1 MTPVYTIDLPP
12 MPDSYLTIS
21 TAGEAEFVEKR
32 SRFISFAAHIETE
45 EEAKSFVAT
54 IRKRYYDARHV
65 CYAYVLGAD
74 VWTEDYDPIA
84 RGTAVMRA
92 NDDGEPGGSAGK
104 PILGQLRSRGITNA
118 VVAVVRYFGGVKLG
132 TGGLAVAYKTGA
144 ALALDEATIEEGILM
159 SQLVAEVP
167 YTEQDAALRIV
178 RESGAEITARDYTAT
193 SVILHISIRQT
204 LLDGLRTRL
213 EKIYTITFHEK

>member
-1 MTPVYTIDLPP
+1 MILPP
-12 MPDSYLTIS
+12 FSMSDSYLTLS
-21 TAGEAEFVEKR
+21 SPGESEFIEKR

-45 EEAKSFVAT
+45 DEAKDFVANL
-54 IRKRYYDARHV
+54 RKRFYDARHV

-74 VWTEDYDPIA
+74 VWTEEYDPIA

-132 TGGLAVAYKTGA
+132 TGGLATAYKTGA
-144 ALALDEATIEEGILM
+144 AMALDKATVKECMLM
-159 SQLVAEVP
+159 EQMVVDVP
-167 YTEQDAALRIV
+167 YADQNAVLKTV
-178 RESGAEITARDYTAT
+178 RDNGAEILARDYTAT
-193 SVILHISIRQT
+193 SVVLTLSIRQAMA
-204 LLDGLRTRL
+204 DDFRKRI
-213 EKIYTITFHEK
+213 EKIYTVSLRH

>member
-1 MTPVYTIDLPP
+1 MS
-12 MPDSYLTIS
+12 DSYLTLS
-21 TAGEAEFVEKR
+21 SPGESEFIEKR

-45 EEAKSFVAT
+45 DEAKEFVANL
-54 IRKRYYDARHV
+54 RKRFYDARHV

-74 VWTEDYDPIA
+74 VWTEEYDPIA

-132 TGGLAVAYKTGA
+132 TGGLATAYKTGA
-144 ALALDEATIEEGILM
+144 AMALDKATVKECMLM
-159 SQLVAEVP
+159 EQMVVDVP
-167 YTEQDAALRIV
+167 YADQNAVLKTV
-178 RESGAEITARDYTAT
+178 RDNGAEILARDYTAT
-193 SVILHISIRQT
+193 SVVLTLSIRQAMA
-204 LLDGLRTRL
+204 DDFRKRI
-213 EKIYTITFHEK
+213 EKIYTVSLRH

>member
-1 MTPVYTIDLPP
+1 MILPP
-12 MPDSYLTIS
+12 FSMSDSYLTLS
-21 TAGEAEFVEKR
+21 SPGESEFIEKR

-45 EEAKSFVAT
+45 DEAKDFVANL
-54 IRKRYYDARHV
+54 RKRFYDARHV

-74 VWTEDYDPIA
+74 VWTEEYDPIA

-132 TGGLAVAYKTGA
+132 TGGLATAYKTGA
-144 ALALDEATIEEGILM
+144 AMALDEATVKECMLM
-159 SQLVAEVP
+159 EQMVVDVP
-167 YTEQDAALRIV
+167 YADQNAVLKTV
-178 RESGAEITARDYTAT
+178 RDNGAEILARDYTAT
-193 SVILHISIRQT
+193 SVVLTLSIRQAMA
-204 LLDGLRTRL
+204 DDFRKRI
-213 EKIYTITFHEK
+213 EKIYTVSLRH

>member
-1 MTPVYTIDLPP
+1 MS
-12 MPDSYLTIS
+12 DSYLTLS
-21 TAGEAEFVEKR
+21 SSGESEFIEKR

-45 EEAKSFVAT
+45 DEAKDFVANL
-54 IRKRYYDARHV
+54 RKRFYDARHV

-74 VWTEDYDPIA
+74 VWTEEYDPIA

-132 TGGLAVAYKTGA
+132 TGGLATAYKTGA
-144 ALALDEATIEEGILM
+144 AMALDEATVKECMLM
-159 SQLVAEVP
+159 EQMVVDVP
-167 YTEQDAALRIV
+167 YADQNAVLKTV
-178 RESGAEITARDYTAT
+178 RDNGAEILARDYTAT
-193 SVILHISIRQT
+193 SVVLTLSIRQAMA
-204 LLDGLRTRL
+204 DDFRKRI
-213 EKIYTITFHEK
+213 EKIYTVSLRH

>member
-1 MTPVYTIDLPP
+1 MS
-12 MPDSYLTIS
+12 DSYLTLS
-21 TAGEAEFVEKR
+21 SPGESEFIEKR

-45 EEAKSFVAT
+45 DEAKEFVANL
-54 IRKRYYDARHV
+54 RKRFYDARHV

-74 VWTEDYDPIA
+74 VWTEEYDPIA

-132 TGGLAVAYKTGA
+132 TGGLATAYKTGA
-144 ALALDEATIEEGILM
+144 AMALDEATVKECMLM
-159 SQLVAEVP
+159 EQMVVDVP
-167 YTEQDAALRIV
+167 YADQNAVLKTV
-178 RESGAEITARDYTAT
+178 RDNGAEILARDYTAT
-193 SVILHISIRQT
+193 SVVLTLSIRQAMA
-204 LLDGLRTRL
+204 DDFRKRI
-213 EKIYTITFHEK
+213 EKIYTVSLRH

>member
-1 MTPVYTIDLPP
+1 MS
-12 MPDSYLTIS
+12 DSYLTLS
-21 TAGEAEFVEKR
+21 SPGESEFIEKR

-45 EEAKSFVAT
+45 DEAKDFVANL
-54 IRKRYYDARHV
+54 RKRFYDARHV

-74 VWTEDYDPIA
+74 VWTEEYDPIA

-132 TGGLAVAYKTGA
+132 TGGLATAYKTGA
-144 ALALDEATIEEGILM
+144 AMALDEATVKECMLM
-159 SQLVAEVP
+159 EQMVVDVP
-167 YTEQDAALRIV
+167 YADQNAVLKTV
-178 RESGAEITARDYTAT
+178 RDNGAEILARDYTAT
-193 SVILHISIRQT
+193 SVVLTLSIRQAMA
-204 LLDGLRTRL
+204 DDFRKRI
-213 EKIYTITFHEK
+213 EKIYTVSLRH

>member
-1 MTPVYTIDLPP
+1 MS
-12 MPDSYLTIS
+12 DSYLTLS
-21 TAGEAEFVEKR
+21 SPGESEFIEKR

-45 EEAKSFVAT
+45 DEAKEFVANL
-54 IRKRYYDARHV
+54 RKRFYDARHV

-74 VWTEDYDPIA
+74 VWTEEYDPIA

-132 TGGLAVAYKTGA
+132 TGGLATAYKTGA
-144 ALALDEATIEEGILM
+144 AMALDGATVKECMLM
-159 SQLVAEVP
+159 EQMVVDVP
-167 YTEQDAALRIV
+167 YADQNAVLKTV
-178 RESGAEITARDYTAT
+178 RDNGAEILARDYTAT
-193 SVILHISIRQT
+193 SVVLTLSIRQAMA
-204 LLDGLRTRL
+204 DDFRKRI
-213 EKIYTITFHEK
+213 EKIYTVSLRH

>member
-1 MTPVYTIDLPP
+1 MS
-12 MPDSYLTIS
+12 DSYLTLS
-21 TAGEAEFVEKR
+21 SPGESEFIEKR

-45 EEAKSFVAT
+45 DEAKEFVANL
-54 IRKRYYDARHV
+54 RKRFYDARHV

-74 VWTEDYDPIA
+74 VWSEEYDPIA

-132 TGGLAVAYKTGA
+132 TGGLATAYKTGA
-144 ALALDEATIEEGILM
+144 AMALDKATVKECMLM
-159 SQLVAEVP
+159 EQMVVDVP
-167 YTEQDAALRIV
+167 YADQNAVLKTV
-178 RESGAEITARDYTAT
+178 RDNGAEILARDYTAT
-193 SVILHISIRQT
+193 SVVLTLSIRQAMA
-204 LLDGLRTRL
+204 DDFRKRIK
-213 EKIYTITFHEK
+213 KIYTVSLRH